1 MLAAMWNLSSILS
14 TPTSFPNFYL
24 SLLFSGNI
32 FIQQPSYYNDLDET
46 MPTILQVPA
55 LRPALGRVG
64 GWGQAGPFPTWR
76 CCSSF
81 LQESGR
87 TLPASPHQT
96 HPETIAAF
104 CPPHFIPSNLSFP
117 LSNRTEI

>member
-14 TPTSFPNFYL
+14 TPPSFPKSYL

-46 MPTILQVPA
+46 MPTILQVPP

-64 GWGQAGPFPTWR
+64 GMGAGQTPSPTW
-76 CCSSF
+76 
-81 LQESGR
+81 
-87 TLPASPHQT
+87 
-96 HPETIAAF
+96 
-104 CPPHFIPSNLSFP
+104 
-117 LSNRTEI
+117 